1 MATKRRPLLH
11 RLLVGDEVEDGSQ
24 LWETRYLL
32 DGKLH
37 FHSFE
42 RGLYPCPPGRKYLG
56 KVLVDVDPRDVF
68 PPPVKA
74 SSS

>member
-1 MATKRRPLLH
+1 VLHKLLF
-11 RLLVGDEVEDGSQ
+11 GDSEGDGSQ

-32 DGKLH
+32 DGRLH

-56 KVLVDVDPRDVF
+56 KVLVDADPRDIF
-68 PPPVKA
+68 PPPLKVTSA
-74 SSS
+74 